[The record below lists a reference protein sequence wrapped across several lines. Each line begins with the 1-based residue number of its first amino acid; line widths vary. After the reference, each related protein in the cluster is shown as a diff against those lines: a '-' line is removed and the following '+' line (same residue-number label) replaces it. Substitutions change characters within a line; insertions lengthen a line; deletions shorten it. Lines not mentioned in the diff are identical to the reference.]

1 MAAPSSQEF
10 RETVRSQTD
19 LVSLIGESIS
29 LQPRNG
35 GRLFVGLCPFHDD
48 SNPSLNVYPDRQT
61 FRCWSCQTGGD
72 CFTFL
77 MKREK
82 VTFPEALELLARRAN
97 VPIPQTF
104 ARSTPEQDMSRAKI
118 FEVLQWAEN
127 EFHHFLMTQPAAAEA
142 RKYLTGRGFTEDI
155 IKRYKLGF
163 HPDDWTWLV
172 KRAESRYPTKLLL
185 DAKLIGQKEG
195 RFYDYFVNR
204 VLFPIH
210 NERGQP
216 VSFGGRVLPGSQDS
230 AKYWNG
236 PESTVF
242 HKSRLLYAIDYAR
255 DFIKR
260 ANEQVIVVEGYTDCL
275 TCHQYGI
282 GNVVATLGTALTDS
296 HVTALKRYAK
306 QVVLVFDGDRA
317 GQDAAKKAVE
327 RFLAQDV
334 ELRILSLP
342 ENLDPAEFLQ
352 AYNAEEFL
360 RRVSEAPE
368 AWEFYFRAT
377 RARNGGM
384 TVTSRQR
391 ILEEMVSLLAKVPGI
406 EGTLREGMLVAN
418 LALRLQV
425 PDTAV
430 WEVLQAARGDSEPR
444 LSSEGMTWENEEKS
458 REISR
463 ILKQD
468 FTRLERVEYDLL
480 EHVLA
485 APETVH
491 LVSRAL
497 FDTALKNEVLRS
509 ILDLCLWEAEEH
521 GELNLAGLLGRVEDP
536 ELKSLLVW
544 MDEQAVAKGL
554 AEKLRDGGSDEEGC
568 PHLLTQAFKRLQW
581 CREEQNQSLI
591 AGQLALK
598 TSGSGRLDDAT
609 EEALLAQA
617 AEFHRKRANQRT
629 SV

>member
-1 MAAPSSQEF
+1 
-10 RETVRSQTD
+10 
-19 LVSLIGESIS
+19 
-29 LQPRNG
+29 
-35 GRLFVGLCPFHDD
+35 
-48 SNPSLNVYPDRQT
+48 
-61 FRCWSCQTGGD
+61 
-72 CFTFL
+72 
-77 MKREK
+77 
-82 VTFPEALELLARRAN
+82 
-97 VPIPQTF
+97 
-104 ARSTPEQDMSRAKI
+104 
-118 FEVLQWAEN
+118 
-127 EFHHFLMTQPAAAEA
+127 
-142 RKYLTGRGFTEDI
+142 
-155 IKRYKLGF
+155 
-163 HPDDWTWLV
+163 
-172 KRAESRYPTKLLL
+172 
-185 DAKLIGQKEG
+185 
-195 RFYDYFVNR
+195 
-204 VLFPIH
+204 
-210 NERGQP
+210 
-216 VSFGGRVLPGSQDS
+216 
-230 AKYWNG
+230 
-236 PESTVF
+236 
-242 HKSRLLYAIDYAR
+242 
-255 DFIKR
+255 
-260 ANEQVIVVEGYTDCL
+260 
-275 TCHQYGI
+275 
-282 GNVVATLGTALTDS
+282 
-296 HVTALKRYAK
+296 
-306 QVVLVFDGDRA
+306 
-317 GQDAAKKAVE
+317 
-327 RFLAQDV
+327 
-334 ELRILSLP
+334 
-342 ENLDPAEFLQ
+342 
-352 AYNAEEFL
+352 
-360 RRVSEAPE
+360 
-368 AWEFYFRAT
+368 
-377 RARNGGM
+377 M

-444 LSSEGMTWENEEKS
+444 LNSEGMTRENEEKT

-617 AEFHRKRANQRT
+617 AVFHRKRANQRT